1 MKQLDDIAITSKEIT
16 DNICYELGQTDSYI
30 RIAVSKLLKTVGITD
45 ITYEQFGILFV
56 LSNED
61 GLYQRQLAF
70 LLNKDRPNITRM
82 LDILEKQGYVKRV
95 KDPNNKRIIKIYI
108 TPAGLEKVKLMEPYK
123 KSFQERIEKGI
134 SKEDLDICR
143 SVMKRI
149 RENLEDSCSQQI

>member
-1 MKQLDDIAITSKEIT
+1 M
-16 DNICYELGQTDSYI
+16 
-30 RIAVSKLLKTVGITD
+30 
-45 ITYEQFGILFV
+45 
-56 LSNED
+56 
-61 GLYQRQLAF
+61 
-70 LLNKDRPNITRM
+70 LNKDRPNITRM

-108 TPAGLEKVKLMEPYK
+108 TPAGLEKVKLMEPYR

-149 RENLEDSCSQQI
+149 RANLEDSCSQQI